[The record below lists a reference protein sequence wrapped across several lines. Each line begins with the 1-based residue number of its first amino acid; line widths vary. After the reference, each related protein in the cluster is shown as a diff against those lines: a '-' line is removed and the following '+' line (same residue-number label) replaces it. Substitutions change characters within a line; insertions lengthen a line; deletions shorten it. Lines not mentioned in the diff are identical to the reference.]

1 MPAPLEDGSDDGT
14 DGDDSLPARQRRCAD
29 LDLANGA
36 VVIYDVENHNAWL
49 QSDGAVAIDAL
60 E

>member
-1 MPAPLEDGSDDGT
+1 MPAPLEDRPD

-29 LDLANGA
+29 LDLANGE
-36 VVIYDVENHNAWL
+36 VVIYDVENHNAWI
-49 QSDGAVAIDAL
+49 QSDGAVGVDTL